1 MQPDPALEFAR
12 QSLMSYACLQW
23 SGYEPAAHHH
33 LIAQYLEKV
42 ERGEIKRLIIQSPPR
57 SGKSMIVST
66 YFPAWYMG
74 KNPDKRVVCASYGQ
88 ELASDFG
95 RAVRN
100 QFSDTLFQQIFPGVR
115 LAEDSAAADKFELAP
130 PRRGG
135 YVAVGVGGALTG
147 RGAHCFVAGTLV
159 QTNCGE
165 IPIERLM
172 FAPRPVKI
180 LSFNERESILEYQD
194 IEAFS
199 SRSGFGIYRITTS
212 SGRMVEVTGDHPIF
226 VRGKGYV
233 PAAELTSGDFVMRL
247 LQERVCQA
255 ILCGS
260 EKHTTRAPRQLLF
273 AGLLSVAS
281 RSKKLSSLQ
290 SLWDSSREKGKKI
303 LCWLSSKASRK
314 KSRTSADKG
323 KMPYLQYR
331 IYGGKPLWRK
341 ICGILHEKML
351 GDWAFNK
358 NEWKREPALDS
369 WIGAGSGATVLCKSI
384 SRNAPIGISKRST
397 FLRFLRGDQQKIA
410 RSPFGWESDE
420 QCSGKS
426 SDIMRSASQEN
437 SCGNGFWAG
446 YDNVES
452 IVRVREEATVYDI
465 QVKTNH
471 NLFANGLL
479 CHNCLLIDDPI
490 KGREDGDSEA
500 HQRRLKDW
508 YTAVAYTRLMDE
520 GSIIIC
526 QTRWNIN
533 DLAGWVIKEHKHEN
547 WVILN
552 LPAINEKGEALWPE
566 RFPLRVLHGIKK
578 TLPSRDWE
586 ALYQQK
592 PFAEEGNI
600 YKRDW
605 WKRWPENKPLPECSF
620 ILVSFDTA
628 FSDAERKKSSYSA
641 CVVLGVFKRPDDE
654 CHQIL
659 LIDSWKKRLEYPDLR
674 KEVRRMYQDH
684 SPDKMI
690 IEKKASGIS
699 IIQDLRRGG
708 IPLSTYT
715 PERDKI
721 TRAYAASGLLE
732 SGLIYCPT
740 RRWADEFISSL
751 ARFPNP
757 EDDDVA
763 DAFSQA
769 VIFLQ
774 NGLLVAHAEDA
785 ARRASED
792 EDEEDIYADESLSGN
807 VRRLKPKK
815 KRAAYG

>member
-1 MQPDPALEFAR
+1 
-12 QSLMSYACLQW
+12 
-23 SGYEPAAHHH
+23 
-33 LIAQYLEKV
+33 
-42 ERGEIKRLIIQSPPR
+42 
-57 SGKSMIVST
+57 
-66 YFPAWYMG
+66 
-74 KNPDKRVVCASYGQ
+74 
-88 ELASDFG
+88 
-95 RAVRN
+95 
-100 QFSDTLFQQIFPGVR
+100 
-115 LAEDSAAADKFELAP
+115 
-130 PRRGG
+130 
-135 YVAVGVGGALTG
+135 
-147 RGAHCFVAGTLV
+147 
-159 QTNCGE
+159 
-165 IPIERLM
+165 
-172 FAPRPVKI
+172 
-180 LSFNERESILEYQD
+180 
-194 IEAFS
+194 
-199 SRSGFGIYRITTS
+199 
-212 SGRMVEVTGDHPIF
+212 
-226 VRGKGYV
+226 
-233 PAAELTSGDFVMRL
+233 
-247 LQERVCQA
+247 
-255 ILCGS
+255 
-260 EKHTTRAPRQLLF
+260 
-273 AGLLSVAS
+273 
-281 RSKKLSSLQ
+281 
-290 SLWDSSREKGKKI
+290 
-303 LCWLSSKASRK
+303 
-314 KSRTSADKG
+314 
-323 KMPYLQYR
+323 
-331 IYGGKPLWRK
+331 
-341 ICGILHEKML
+341 
-351 GDWAFNK
+351 
-358 NEWKREPALDS
+358 
-369 WIGAGSGATVLCKSI
+369 
-384 SRNAPIGISKRST
+384 
-397 FLRFLRGDQQKIA
+397 
-410 RSPFGWESDE
+410 
-420 QCSGKS
+420 
-426 SDIMRSASQEN
+426 
-437 SCGNGFWAG
+437 
-446 YDNVES
+446 
-452 IVRVREEATVYDI
+452 
-465 QVKTNH
+465 
-471 NLFANGLL
+471 
-479 CHNCLLIDDPI
+479 
-490 KGREDGDSEA
+490 
-500 HQRRLKDW
+500 
-508 YTAVAYTRLMDE
+508 MDE